1 MLQNVDDLK
10 KMTMKNIY
18 NTRIK
23 ISKAGLIIA
32 ATLLLV
38 FSVSSPFLHHHKSL
52 VEPAECAANVFQHNL
67 VASGPVF
74 LLILLPI
81 PQFETLQIFSQT
93 PVFSVFT
100 GFLFANKAPPVA

>member
-1 MLQNVDDLK
+1 MK
-10 KMTMKNIY
+10 KINNK
-18 NTRIK
+18 RIK

-67 VASGPVF
+67 VANEPVF
-74 LLILLPI
+74 LLVLLPI
-81 PQFETLQIFSQT
+81 PQSETLQIFSQT
-93 PVFSVFT
+93 PAFSVFT
-100 GFLFANKAPPVA
+100 GYVFANKAPPVA

>member
-1 MLQNVDDLK
+1 M
-10 KMTMKNIY
+10 MMKNI
-18 NTRIK
+18 NNQRIK

-32 ATLLLV
+32 ATLLLAL
-38 FSVSSPFLHHHKSL
+38 SVSSPFLHHHKSL

-74 LLILLPI
+74 LLILLPA
-81 PQFETLQIFSQT
+81 PQFETLKIFSQA

-100 GFLFANKAPPVA
+100 GFVFANKAPPVA